1 MTPTGTPLP
10 DYGIPD
16 AASREEMSKL
26 EWTSEGEERAE
37 RSGRESAEIVGNV
50 FAPGGLQAALLPVK
64 HPRALHALA
73 HLRGR
78 P

>member
-37 RSGRESAEIVGNV
+37 RDVE
-50 FAPGGLQAALLPVK
+50 PGIEEEEVLVWCGMSWCGVLGWLV
-64 HPRALHALA
+64 
-73 HLRGR
+73 
-78 P
+78 